1 MSEKEIGKPKRKKK
15 VSETEETP
23 AVKKIAIR
31 KRVVKEKVEL
41 KDSASEPTIK
51 TTSAKRTRSAKKAPV
66 ELNEKIEPAESTALE
81 TPAVAVNLT
90 EPAQATEDVKTD
102 LPAEIK
108 PRKKVVRA
116 KKTPTVASSDSLV
129 KKIVSRTKKQKSESP
144 EAETPTLKAETR
156 GAKAEKQLLA
166 EVEAA
171 PTAKKEE
178 SPIFKQLAEPE
189 LPSLPQENRAR
200 LQMQSPNKIFLYWTV
215 KHNPFETL
223 QRALPARAQ
232 NYQLTAK
239 LLDLTNNTEELFQVG
254 NPSGSWWFNVNS
266 NTAYK
271 AELGFTAPGRPFVRL
286 MYSNTVQTPRSEP
299 SSNTDWSTDFKVS
312 ATQFAEV
319 LEASG
324 YSQDAFEVAVTGD
337 NRQNSDD
344 ATRTTFL
351 QLTGSESSESVDDL
365 RLALF
370 ALASGAT
377 LESLRNLI
385 GAGLFAMLEEIVR
398 VNAEK
403 LSAQNVMSAL
413 KDNFEFENETEEFLT
428 PVFGASS
435 INFPKRFRSPKFSPI
450 SSLR

>member
-1 MSEKEIGKPKRKKK
+1 MSEKEIVKPKRKKK

-23 AVKKIAIR
+23 VVKKTTTSKRAI
-31 KRVVKEKVEL
+31 KEKIEL
-41 KDSASEPTIK
+41 KDSEPESTIK
-51 TTSAKRTRSAKKAPV
+51 TTSAKRIRAAKKAPV
-66 ELNEKIEPAESTALE
+66 ELNEKLEPAENAALE
-81 TPAVAVNLT
+81 TSTLAVDLSQ
-90 EPAQATEDVKTD
+90 AQITEDIKTD
-102 LPAEIK
+102 KSAETK
-108 PRKKVVRA
+108 PRKRVARA
-116 KKTPTVASSDSLV
+116 KKTPTIASSDTVV
-129 KKIVSRTKKQKSESP
+129 KKTVSRTKKQKSELP
-144 EAETPTLKAETR
+144 EAETETLKAKTR
-156 GAKAEKQLLA
+156 DTKAENQLPA
-166 EVEAA
+166 VEVETA
-171 PTAKKEE
+171 PVAKKEE

-200 LQMQSPNKIFLYWTV
+200 LQMQSPNRIFLYWTV

-271 AELGFTAPGRPFVRL
+271 AELGFTAPDRPFVRL
-286 MYSNTVQTPRSEP
+286 MYSNIVQTPRSEP

-337 NRQNSDD
+337 DQQNSDD
-344 ATRTTFL
+344 ATRAAFL
-351 QLTGSESSESVDDL
+351 QLTDSEVSEGVDEL

-377 LESLRNLI
+377 LESLRHLI
-385 GAGLFAMLEEIVR
+385 GASLFAMLEEIVR

-413 KDNFEFENETEEFLT
+413 KDNFEFENEMEEFLT

-435 INFPKRFRSPKFSPI
+435 INFPKKFRSPKFSPI